1 MYTLYYMKGACPLAP
16 HVLLEELGVE
26 HRLEA
31 VSPKAGD
38 TRTPEF
44 LAMNP
49 FAQVPVLKLPNGETI
64 TQVTAICE
72 YIAANYGQGTWMP
85 EDPFAQVRVR
95 ETLSQIAT
103 ALHPAFGLIFVSRRF
118 AKTEEA
124 QEQVNASGRKMF
136 RAGLQVMEDK
146 LGEDGYICG
155 AEPTIADAY
164 LIVMFL
170 WSGFVKIDLSDLPKF
185 RNWAGR
191 MMARPAVQR
200 ALKAQGLAPS

>member
-1 MYTLYYMKGACPLAP
+1 MYTLYFMKGACPLAP
-16 HVLLEELGVE
+16 HILLEELGVE

-49 FAQVPVLKLPNGETI
+49 FAQVPVLKLPNGETL

-72 YIAANYGQGTWMP
+72 YIVANYGKGTWMP
-85 EDPFAQVRVR
+85 EDSFAQIRVR

-103 ALHPAFGLIFVSRRF
+103 ALHPAFGLIFVSHRF
-118 AKTEEA
+118 AETESA
-124 QEQVNASGRKMF
+124 QQEVNAKGRAMF
-136 RAGLQVMEDK
+136 KAGLQVMEDK
-146 LGEDGYICG
+146 LGEEGFLCG

-164 LIVMFL
+164 LAVMFL
-170 WSGFVKIDLSDLPKF
+170 WAGFVKIDISDLPKF
-185 RNWAGR
+185 QAWGGR
-191 MMARPAVQR
+191 MMSRPAVRR
-200 ALKAQGLAPS
+200 ALKAQGLA